1 MKELSIEER
10 IDWFEATLK
19 ECCSNINTLNTE
31 QFLNVLFEELCI
43 DVVSCFSEYSLGILI
58 DAGLISDTNKDICIN
73 IRDLY
78 ITYENEFRACTN
90 PEEIKSMKQWKEI
103 NDLADNAWADYI
115 KFKSR
120 R

>member
-10 IDWFEATLK
+10 IEWFEATLK
-19 ECCSNINTLNTE
+19 ECCSNVNTLNVKK
-31 QFLNVLFEELCI
+31 FLNVLFEELCI
-43 DVVSCFSEYSLGILI
+43 DVVSCFSEYSLDILL
-58 DAGLISDTNKDICIN
+58 DAGLISDTYKDSCIK

-103 NDLADNAWADYI
+103 NNLADDVWADYI
-115 KFKSR
+115 KCKSR
-120 R
+120 S